1 MPSQS
6 GLANGLVEVVVA
18 RVVVVGAEVGAAVDV
33 DVPPPIAWDE
43 EVEATCSSEGDEHA
57 VTATSKTSN
66 DLPRITGR

>member
-1 MPSQS
+1 MPSHS
-6 GLANGLVEVVVA
+6 GLANGLVEVVVGH
-18 RVVVVGAEVGAAVDV
+18 VVVVGAEVGAAMDV

-43 EVEATCSSEGDEHA
+43 DVEATCSPDGNEHA